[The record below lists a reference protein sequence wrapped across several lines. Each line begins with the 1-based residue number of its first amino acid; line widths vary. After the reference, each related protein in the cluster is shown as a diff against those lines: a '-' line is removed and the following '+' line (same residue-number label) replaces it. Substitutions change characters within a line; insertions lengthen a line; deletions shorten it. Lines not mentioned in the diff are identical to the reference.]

1 MDCLAA
7 PAMTSGGAMGKIPAA
22 FTQEAKK
29 RVFGRRLGRPMSASR
44 QDVLGDL
51 LPELTLDPAALKED
65 GSLDPSSLFAAEK
78 DIVLEIGFGNGEH
91 TRMMMTQRPDRNYI
105 GVEPFI
111 NGMSYFLKSIR
122 DMERDNIRVWM
133 DDAVMLCRSLTAGSL
148 SAIYILNP
156 DPWPK
161 KKHHKRRIVRA
172 ETLREYH
179 RVLKTGGKLVMATDV
194 DALAE
199 WMAMETVNHGGF
211 EWEAQSSKD
220 WQTMPEDWFI
230 TTRYAAKGTEAGRRE
245 SYLLFKKA

>member
-1 MDCLAA
+1 M
-7 PAMTSGGAMGKIPAA
+7 PKIPAA

-44 QDVLGDL
+44 QDVIETV
-51 LPELTLDPAALKED
+51 LPDLTLDAADLKED
-65 GSLDPSSLFAAEK
+65 ASLDPASLFPQAKE
-78 DIVLEIGFGNGEH
+78 IVLEIGFGNGEH
-91 TRMMMTQRPDRNYI
+91 TQMMMTQRPDRNYI

-111 NGMSYFLKSIR
+111 NGMSYFLKSIK
-122 DMERDNIRVWM
+122 DMPRDNIRVWM
-133 DDAVMLCRSLTAGSL
+133 DDAVMLCRSLKSESL

-172 ETLREYH
+172 ETLVEYH
-179 RVLKTGGKLVMATDV
+179 RILKSGGRLVMATDV

-199 WMAMETVNHGGF
+199 WMATETVHHGGF
-211 EWEAQSSKD
+211 MWEAESSKD
-220 WQTMPEDWFI
+220 WLTMPADWFI
-230 TTRYAAKGTEAGRRE
+230 TTRYAAKGTEAGRKE